1 MPLWTLIVWL
11 VIGGLAG
18 FTAQKI
24 MGGQSPY
31 GVIGDVVLGV
41 VGAIIG
47 GYGLSLLGI
56 AGNGGII
63 ATFIVAL
70 VGALAI
76 IWVVRKIKARS

>member
-11 VIGGLAG
+11 IIGGLAG
-18 FTAQKI
+18 FFAQKI
-24 MGGQSPY
+24 MGGKSPF
-31 GVIGDVVLGV
+31 GVIGDVALGV
-41 VGAIIG
+41 VGAIVG

-70 VGALAI
+70 VGAVAM
-76 IWVVRKIKARS
+76 IWIVRKIKSA